1 MASPPTLHRQSGT
14 NQLAE
19 IEKQFITQNN
29 KNMYALKNKVQLL
42 GNIGNAPE
50 IKEITGGKKVANFS
64 LATNEVWKDA
74 KGEKQTE
81 TQWHRLVAWGKLAEL
96 IEKYTTKGSEIMIEG
111 KLVYRSW
118 ETKEGEK
125 KYITEIE
132 TKDLRLMGG
141 APKNQNNLGEVENA
155 ATISEEINDGL
166 PF

>member
-1 MASPPTLHRQSGT
+1 M
-14 NQLAE
+14 
-19 IEKQFITQNN
+19 NN
-29 KNMYALKNKVQLL
+29 LNNKVQLIGRIGTDIETRTFDS
-42 GNIGNAPE
+42 GNMKASFRMATTE
-50 IKEITGGKKVANFS
+50 IR
-64 LATNEVWKDA
+64 KDA
-74 KGEKQTE
+74 QGNKQE
-81 TQWHRLVAWGKLAEL
+81 DTQWHNVIAWGKLAEIL
-96 IEKYTTKGSEIMIEG
+96 EKYTQKGAEIMIEG